1 MAQTTSG
8 RGPASRSAAGRTTPT
23 PPTSGGARSTTGGR
37 AAPSNPVRTKG
48 SEAGEGVR
56 PRTQTGA
63 GSSGTP
69 RTTGAGKP
77 ARTAGA
83 AKPARTTRST
93 ARAGS
98 AARATGTAATGLL
111 GRRKAAS
118 TAKAGTSRRRS
129 RASKGT
135 RASVADERAWLGQWD
150 SAVTSYYLLVGATT
164 LLAIIGLVMV
174 LSSSAVT
181 EIAAGRSPYEAFF
194 TQARFALMGLPVLL
208 LATRLPT
215 SFYRHAAWPLLGVS
229 LLLQLLIFSP
239 LGKEVNGN
247 LNWLNFGS
255 FYVQPSEPAKLA
267 LAVWLGVVLGR
278 KQRLLGSWKH
288 AIVPAVPGALLVM
301 GLVLAGHD
309 LGTMLVI
316 LLLVA
321 GAFFVA
327 GVDWK
332 LLAAAGGIS
341 AVVVGVGFVAMQ
353 ESSNRMSRFLAT
365 YTGVCDTTDANVGT
379 GCYQSVHG
387 LWALGT
393 GGLGGVGL
401 GASREKWSYLP
412 EAHNDFIFGVIGEE
426 LGLLGTLLVLALF
439 AVLGLAMS
447 RVIRRHPDPFVKITT
462 AGIACWIVGQ
472 AFINI
477 GVVIGIIPVI
487 GVPLPLV
494 SSGGSALITTMAALG
509 VVISFARDE
518 PGAREALS
526 ARGSVVRRSLAVV
539 GHAGRRAV
547 PRRRSQTR

>member
-8 RGPASRSAAGRTTPT
+8 RGPASRSAAGRSTPK
-23 PPTSGGARSTTGGR
+23 PPAPGDARPATARQAGKP
-37 AAPSNPVRTKG
+37 APTNPVRAKG
-48 SEAGEGVR
+48 SEATGATR
-56 PRTQTGA
+56 PRPQAGA
-63 GSSGTP
+63 GTS
-69 RTTGAGKP
+69 
-77 ARTAGA
+77 RTAGTG
-83 AKPARTTRST
+83 KPTGTTKRSGRARPS
-93 ARAGS
+93 
-98 AARATGTAATGLL
+98 ARATGTASTGLL
-111 GRRKAAS
+111 GRRNAA
-118 TAKAGTSRRRS
+118 TARAGTPRKRS
-129 RASKGT
+129 RPT
-135 RASVADERAWLGQWD
+135 QRATVQERAWLGQWD

-208 LATRLPT
+208 VATRLPT

-229 LLLQLLIFSP
+229 LLLQVLIFSP

-332 LLAAAGGIS
+332 LLATAGGVA
-341 AVVVGVGFVAMQ
+341 AVVVGLGFVVMQ

-365 YTGVCDTTDANVGT
+365 YTDVCDTTDANVGT

-393 GGLGGVGL
+393 GGFGGVGL

-477 GVVIGIIPVI
+477 GVVIGIVPVI

-526 ARGSVVRRSLAVV
+526 ARGGVVRRSLAVV
-539 GHAGRRAV
+539 GHAGRRAL
-547 PRRRSQTR
+547 PRRRSPQR

>member
-8 RGPASRSAAGRTTPT
+8 RGPAQRSAPGSTRSSSSTPDKARQSGGRGGRA
-23 PPTSGGARSTTGGR
+23 TSGSSSAAAPRTAAGKTAAPRGTTSRAEAPTKQKATAAGTTRTPRPRSTTSR
-37 AAPSNPVRTKG
+37 
-48 SEAGEGVR
+48 
-56 PRTQTGA
+56 
-63 GSSGTP
+63 
-69 RTTGAGKP
+69 AGKLAARVGAASK
-77 ARTAGA
+77 ARTA
-83 AKPARTTRST
+83 RT
-93 ARAGS
+93 
-98 AARATGTAATGLL
+98 
-111 GRRKAAS
+111 RR
-118 TAKAGTSRRRS
+118 GRS
-129 RASKGT
+129 RQSQTEK
-135 RASVADERAWLGQWD
+135 DWLGQWD
-150 SAVTSYYLLVGATT
+150 SAVTSYYLLIGATT

-181 EIAAGRSPYEAFF
+181 EIAAGRSPYEAFW

-208 LATRLPT
+208 VATRLPT
-215 SFYRHAAWPLLGVS
+215 SFYRRVAWPLLILS
-229 LLLQLLIFSP
+229 LVLQSLIFSP
-239 LGKEVNGN
+239 LGHENGGN
-247 LNWLNFGS
+247 LNWLDFGS
-255 FYVQPSEPAKLA
+255 FFVQPSEPAKLA
-267 LAVWLGVVLGR
+267 LAVWLGLVLGR

-288 AIVPAVPGALLVM
+288 AIVPAVPGAVLVM
-301 GLVLAGHD
+301 GLVIAGHD

-327 GVDWK
+327 GVDGK
-332 LLAAAGGIS
+332 LLAVAAGS
-341 AVVVGVGFVAMQ
+341 ATVIVGLGFVVLQ
-353 ESSNRMSRFLAT
+353 NGSNRMNRFLAT
-365 YTGVCDTTDANVGT
+365 YSGICDTNDPNVGT

-477 GVVIGIIPVI
+477 GVVIGVVPVI

-509 VVISFARDE
+509 VVISFARSE

-526 ARGSVVRRSLAVV
+526 ARGSVVRRSLSVV
-539 GHAGRRAV
+539 GHAGRRAL
-547 PRRRSQTR
+547 PGRRRARTS